1 MGATKKMSIFQN
13 EAVKSILGFL
23 QTLLIAFILS
33 IGIRAYI
40 AEAKMI
46 PSGSMIPT
54 IQIGERVLVDKIYYR
69 FSKIKRGDIIV
80 FEPTQRLIDEGYK
93 DDFIKRVIG
102 LPNEIIRIEAGVVYV
117 NDKPL
122 KEPYIADKAEDDFG
136 PFKVPAD
143 SYLMMGD
150 NRNNSYD
157 SRRWGPVP
165 EENIKGRAFLRFW
178 PLNRIALM
186 DK

>member
-1 MGATKKMSIFQN
+1 MSFFQN
-13 EAVKSILGFL
+13 ETVKSVFSFL

-69 FSKIKRGDIIV
+69 FSKINRGDIIV
-80 FEPTQRLIDEGYK
+80 FRPTQRLLDEGYK

-102 LPNEIIRIEAGVVYV
+102 LPNEVVKVEGGIVYV
-117 NDKPL
+117 NNNPL
-122 KEPYIADKAEDDFG
+122 KEPYLVEKMNEDFG
-136 PFKVPAD
+136 PYKVPAD

-157 SRRWGPVP
+157 SRKWGPVP

-178 PLNRIALM
+178 PLNRIAWM